1 MSESNTGPHNS
12 NLPITRKPHSVSDSS
27 RARGRTIFRP
37 RRSVRVRYQSTNQ
50 QHHGPRSS
58 SSPPDATSHITSPI
72 KQSSHVQGAND
83 SAVEMHYNCE
93 TDWMDDFEPGS
104 AASGPGK
111 QHKSFFAHDR
121 QSRRDIP
128 SRSEY
133 LSKDDSLP
141 SKDARRDVSP
151 LQMSEVGISEPPR
164 KVSHSTLE
172 GQLSEME
179 ADACPAPLHSHAA
192 DVFSNNS
199 VAQGHQNVNDEIVE
213 AISRNIA
220 QQLQM
225 LSIKNTTVRGRS
237 DTQQPLYWT
246 SDSLDNE
253 SRTPSQREALNRF
266 TQELQR
272 YAEQSG
278 AKGKLPIPTPT
289 PPRSSTSLHTI
300 AALLPFRSEFKAAGL
315 AITSKD
321 QKKRPSY
328 RPPVGK
334 NRAMMNQAPPSHVE
348 QQHILQMDGNAGC
361 PSSSTEIPFPVSK
374 NMDEFRYAMVDQPKP
389 HKYRRKKL
397 TQKPKPLYSE
407 SLSEKALTGPTAK
420 LPRPR
425 MHTYPEWPNVTSLE
439 RRSNQRKNLDQR
451 KTKSTSP
458 AVRSTL
464 KTRQSNRAF
473 FTGRGTPMICSS
485 VSLEPVVQDKAG
497 TSSNKHHPRVQK
509 DVDAYRNC
517 SQGNEEEG
525 PCIRPVQTSRDIKQA
540 ISVQT
545 RPRSCHSLSADVL
558 VPQQSH
564 ATKKS
569 SKRLPELPHPDSTST
584 ATEQSCRLSVEDV
597 SPSTPK
603 KDLFD
608 KGKAKVSLNRGTK
621 YGSSSISPNHIT
633 VCSRGFSGRKIGRP
647 NVPKRT
653 SSIRSLRAANQD
665 YDQDGVL
672 DRDVLR
678 GLHIASSAA
687 CNEQIDSFIHEKTGL
702 HIRQFLADL
711 MPLESLGNE
720 PVRESKGKRSRRRR
734 ADIREVKRRVRKSR
748 QMRERVMV

>member
-1 MSESNTGPHNS
+1 
-12 NLPITRKPHSVSDSS
+12 
-27 RARGRTIFRP
+27 
-37 RRSVRVRYQSTNQ
+37 
-50 QHHGPRSS
+50 
-58 SSPPDATSHITSPI
+58 
-72 KQSSHVQGAND
+72 
-83 SAVEMHYNCE
+83 MHYNCE

-111 QHKSFFAHDR
+111 QHKSFFARDR
-121 QSRRDIP
+121 RSRRDIP

-141 SKDARRDVSP
+141 SKDVRRDVSP

-164 KVSHSTLE
+164 KVSHSTLK

-253 SRTPSQREALNRF
+253 SRTPSQREALNQF

-300 AALLPFRSEFKAAGL
+300 AALLPFRSEFKATGL

-321 QKKRPSY
+321 QKKRPSH

-374 NMDEFRYAMVDQPKP
+374 DMGEFRYAMVDQPKP
-389 HKYRRKKL
+389 HKYRRKKREGFNR
-397 TQKPKPLYSE
+397 TYGQASQTTNAYISRMAQCHIFG
-407 SLSEKALTGPTAK
+407 EKVEPAEE
-420 LPRPR
+420 PRQTEDKIDFPSCTKHPEDEAIKSSFFHWAR
-425 MHTYPEWPNVTSLE
+425 DTYDLLE
-439 RRSNQRKNLDQR
+439 R
-451 KTKSTSP
+451 
-458 AVRSTL
+458 V
-464 KTRQSNRAF
+464 
-473 FTGRGTPMICSS
+473 
-485 VSLEPVVQDKAG
+485 AG
-497 TSSNKHHPRVQK
+497 IGS
-509 DVDAYRNC
+509 
-517 SQGNEEEG
+517 NEEES
-525 PCIRPVQTSRDIKQA
+525 PCIRPVQTSRDIKRA

-558 VPQQSH
+558 APQQFH

-603 KDLFD
+603 KDLLD

-720 PVRESKGKRSRRRR
+720 PVRESKEKRSRRRR

-748 QMRERVMV
+748 QMRERAMV

>member
-1 MSESNTGPHNS
+1 MVMSESNPGFRDS

-37 RRSVRVRYQSTNQ
+37 RRS
-50 QHHGPRSS
+50 P
-58 SSPPDATSHITSPI
+58 
-72 KQSSHVQGAND
+72 SHVQGAND
-83 SAVEMHYNCE
+83 GAVEMNYNGE
-93 TDWMDDFEPGS
+93 ADWMDDFEPGS

-111 QHKSFFAHDR
+111 QNKSLPTRD
-121 QSRRDIP
+121 SWPRRDVS
-128 SRSEY
+128 SRSQY

-141 SKDARRDVSP
+141 SKEARGDVSP
-151 LQMSEVGISEPPR
+151 LHMSEVGISTPPR
-164 KVSHSTLE
+164 KVSRSTLK
-172 GQLSEME
+172 GHLSEME
-179 ADACPAPLHSHAA
+179 ADACPAPLHGHAA
-192 DVFSNNS
+192 DVFSNSS
-199 VAQGHQNVNDEIVE
+199 VAQDHQNVNDELVE

-225 LSIKNTTVRGRS
+225 LSVRNTSVHGRTG
-237 DTQQPLYWT
+237 TQRPLSRT
-246 SDSLDNE
+246 SDSLENE

-272 YAEQSG
+272 YAEQAG

-289 PPRSSTSLHTI
+289 PPRSCTSLHTI

-321 QKKRPSY
+321 QKKRSSHRSPL
-328 RPPVGK
+328 GK
-334 NRAMMNQAPPSHVE
+334 HRAIMNQAPPSRAE

-374 NMDEFRYAMVDQPKP
+374 DMDEFRYAMVDQPKP
-389 HKYRRKKL
+389 HMYRRKKL

-407 SLSEKALTGPTAK
+407 SLNEKALTGPTAK

-425 MHTYPEWPNVTSLE
+425 MHTYPEWPTVTSLE
-439 RRSNQRKNLDQR
+439 RRSTQRKNLDKR
-451 KTKSTSP
+451 KTKSTSR
-458 AVRSTL
+458 AVRSAQ
-464 KTRQSNRAF
+464 KARQSNRAF

-485 VSLEPVVQDKAG
+485 VSLESAVQDNAG
-497 TSSNKHHPRVQK
+497 PSSNKHRPRAK
-509 DVDAYRNC
+509 NGIYPYRDC
-517 SQGNEEEG
+517 SQGNEEG
-525 PCIRPVQTSRDIKQA
+525 SPCIRSVQTSRDVKQ
-540 ISVQT
+540 STLEQ
-545 RPRSCHSLSADVL
+545 RHPRSRHSLSADIV
-558 VPQQSH
+558 VPQQLH

-569 SKRLPELPHPDSTST
+569 SKPLPELPHSDLSST
-584 ATEQSCRLSVEDV
+584 ATEQSCSLSVQDV
-597 SPSTPK
+597 SPTTPK
-603 KDLFD
+603 KDLLD
-608 KGKAKVSLNRGTK
+608 KEKANVTSHRITK
-621 YGSSSISPNHIT
+621 YGSSSISPNHVT

-720 PVRESKGKRSRRRR
+720 PVRESKKERSKRRR

-748 QMRERVMV
+748 QMRERAMV

>member
-1 MSESNTGPHNS
+1 MVMSESNPGSRNS
-12 NLPITRKPHSVSDSS
+12 TLPITRKPHSVSDSS

-37 RRSVRVRYQSTNQ
+37 RRS
-50 QHHGPRSS
+50 
-58 SSPPDATSHITSPI
+58 
-72 KQSSHVQGAND
+72 SSHVQGAND
-83 SAVEMHYNCE
+83 NAVETNYNGE
-93 TDWMDDFEPGS
+93 ADWMDDFEPGS

-111 QHKSFFAHDR
+111 QNKDFPTRDR
-121 QSRRDIP
+121 RPRRHI
-128 SRSEY
+128 SSGSEY
-133 LSKDDSLP
+133 LSKDYSLS

-151 LQMSEVGISEPPR
+151 LQISEVGISAPPR
-164 KVSHSTLE
+164 KVSHSTLK

-179 ADACPAPLHSHAA
+179 ADACPSPLHSHAA
-192 DVFSNNS
+192 DVFSNNF
-199 VAQGHQNVNDEIVE
+199 VAQGHQNVNDELVE

-237 DTQQPLYWT
+237 DTQQPPSRT
-246 SDSLDNE
+246 SDGLENE

-321 QKKRPSY
+321 QKKRSSHWSH
-328 RPPVGK
+328 VGK
-334 NRAMMNQAPPSHVE
+334 HRAMVNQAPPPHIE

-361 PSSSTEIPFPVSK
+361 PTSSTEIPFPVAK
-374 NMDEFRYAMVDQPKP
+374 DMDEFRYAMVDQPKP
-389 HKYRRKKL
+389 HKHRGKKL

-407 SLSEKALTGPTAK
+407 SLNEKALTGPTAK

-425 MHTYPEWPNVTSLE
+425 MHTYPEWPTVTYLE
-439 RRSNQRKNLDQR
+439 RRSNQRKNLDKR
-451 KTKSTSP
+451 KTKSSFP
-458 AVRSTL
+458 ALRSTQMA
-464 KTRQSNRAF
+464 RQSNLAF
-473 FTGRGTPMICSS
+473 FTGRGTPIICSS
-485 VSLEPVVQDKAG
+485 VSLESAVQDNAG
-497 TSSNKHHPRVQK
+497 PTSNKHHPRAK
-509 DVDAYRNC
+509 NDGYAYKNC
-517 SQGNEEEG
+517 SQGNEEES
-525 PCIRPVQTSRDIKQA
+525 PCVRPVQTSRDIKQ
-540 ISVQT
+540 STLVQPH
-545 RPRSCHSLSADVL
+545 PRSGHSLSADIV
-558 VPQQSH
+558 VPQQLH
-564 ATKKS
+564 VTKKS
-569 SKRLPELPHPDSTST
+569 SKPLPELPRPDSSST
-584 ATEQSCRLSVEDV
+584 ATEKSCRLSVENV

-603 KDLFD
+603 KNLLD
-608 KGKAKVSLNRGTK
+608 KDKAKVSPDRRHN
-621 YGSSSISPNHIT
+621 YGSHSISPNHVT

-653 SSIRSLRAANQD
+653 SSIRSLRAPNQD

-711 MPLESLGNE
+711 MPFESLGNE
-720 PVRESKGKRSRRRR
+720 PARESKEERLRRRR

-748 QMRERVMV
+748 QMRERAMV

>member
-1 MSESNTGPHNS
+1 MN
-12 NLPITRKPHSVSDSS
+12 
-27 RARGRTIFRP
+27 
-37 RRSVRVRYQSTNQ
+37 
-50 QHHGPRSS
+50 
-58 SSPPDATSHITSPI
+58 
-72 KQSSHVQGAND
+72 
-83 SAVEMHYNCE
+83 YNGE
-93 TDWMDDFEPGS
+93 ADWMDDFEPGS

-111 QHKSFFAHDR
+111 QHKSLPTRDR
-121 QSRRDIP
+121 RPRRDVS
-128 SRSEY
+128 SRSQY
-133 LSKDDSLP
+133 LSKDDSLS
-141 SKDARRDVSP
+141 SKEARRDVSP
-151 LQMSEVGISEPPR
+151 LHMSEVGISTPPR
-164 KVSHSTLE
+164 KVSRSTFK
-172 GQLSEME
+172 GKLSEME

-192 DVFSNNS
+192 DVFSNSS
-199 VAQGHQNVNDEIVE
+199 VAQGHQNVNDELVE

-225 LSIKNTTVRGRS
+225 LSIKNTSVDGRS
-237 DTQQPLYWT
+237 GTQRPLSRT
-246 SDSLDNE
+246 SDGLENE

-272 YAEQSG
+272 YAEQSD
-278 AKGKLPIPTPT
+278 AKGKLPIHTPT
-289 PPRSSTSLHTI
+289 PPRSCTSLHTI

-321 QKKRPSY
+321 QKKRSSH
-328 RPPVGK
+328 RSPVGK
-334 NRAMMNQAPPSHVE
+334 HRAMMNQAPPSRVE

-374 NMDEFRYAMVDQPKP
+374 DMDEFRYAMVDQPKP
-389 HKYRRKKL
+389 HKYRRKKVKAEQKVPRL

-407 SLSEKALTGPTAK
+407 PLNEKALTGPTAK

-425 MHTYPEWPNVTSLE
+425 MHTYPEWPTVTSLE
-439 RRSNQRKNLDQR
+439 RRSNQRKNLDKR

-458 AVRSTL
+458 AVRSAQ
-464 KTRQSNRAF
+464 KARQSNRAF

-485 VSLEPVVQDKAG
+485 VSLESAVQDNAG
-497 TSSNKHHPRVQK
+497 PSSNKHHPRAK
-509 DVDAYRNC
+509 NGIYPYRNC
-517 SQGNEEEG
+517 SQGNEEES
-525 PCIRPVQTSRDIKQA
+525 PCIRPVQTSRDIKQSA
-540 ISVQT
+540 LVQPH
-545 RPRSCHSLSADVL
+545 PRSRHSLSADIV
-558 VPQQSH
+558 VPQQLH

-569 SKRLPELPHPDSTST
+569 NKPLPELPRPDLSST
-584 ATEQSCRLSVEDV
+584 ATEESCRLSAEDV

-603 KDLFD
+603 KDLLD
-608 KGKAKVSLNRGTK
+608 KEKANVTSDRRTK
-621 YGSSSISPNHIT
+621 YGSPSISPNHVT

-720 PVRESKGKRSRRRR
+720 SVRESKEERSKRRR

-748 QMRERVMV
+748 QMRGERAMV

>member
-1 MSESNTGPHNS
+1 MSESNTGPHNP

-58 SSPPDATSHITSPI
+58 SSPPDATYITSPI

-104 AASGPGK
+104 AVSGPGK
-111 QHKSFFAHDR
+111 QHKSFLARDR
-121 QSRRDIP
+121 RSRRDIP

-133 LSKDDSLP
+133 LSKDASLP

-164 KVSHSTLE
+164 KVCHSTLK

-179 ADACPAPLHSHAA
+179 ADACPAPLQSHAA

-199 VAQGHQNVNDEIVE
+199 AAQGHQNVNDELVE

-225 LSIKNTTVRGRS
+225 LSLKNTTVRGRS
-237 DTQQPLYWT
+237 DTQQPLSWT
-246 SDSLDNE
+246 SDSLENE
-253 SRTPSQREALNRF
+253 SRPPSHREALNRF

-321 QKKRPSY
+321 QKKRPSH
-328 RPPVGK
+328 RSPVGK
-334 NRAMMNQAPPSHVE
+334 NRATMNQAPPSHAE

-361 PSSSTEIPFPVSK
+361 TSSSTEIPFPVSK
-374 NMDEFRYAMVDQPKP
+374 DMNEFRYAMVDQPKP

-407 SLSEKALTGPTAK
+407 SLSEKVLTGPTAK

-439 RRSNQRKNLDQR
+439 RRSNQRKNLDKR

-485 VSLEPVVQDKAG
+485 VSLESVVQDKAG
-497 TSSNKHHPRVQK
+497 TSSNKHHPRVKK
-509 DVDAYRNC
+509 DVYAHRNC
-517 SQGNEEEG
+517 SQGNEEES

-540 ISVQT
+540 ISVQP

-558 VPQQSH
+558 VPQQFH

-569 SKRLPELPHPDSTST
+569 SKPLPELPHPDSTST
-584 ATEQSCRLSVEDV
+584 TTEQSCRLSVEDV

-603 KDLFD
+603 KDLLD
-608 KGKAKVSLNRGTK
+608 KGKARVSLNRGTK

-734 ADIREVKRRVRKSR
+734 SDIREAKRRVRKSR
-748 QMRERVMV
+748 QMRERAMV